1 MPGCSTFVLYICA
14 KCSVR
19 RFDLELLSVK
29 QQRILAF
36 INEFMLE
43 NPFPPTIRDIA
54 HSCDITSTSVVD
66 YNLRIL
72 EREGYI
78 ARKADVS
85 RGIQLMKKP
94 EISPE
99 TTRVVQVPVVGN
111 IAAGEPLHVEAQT
124 SYSDNIDVPAFLTN
138 DKVDVFAAKVKG
150 DSMIDA
156 LVADGDLV
164 IMEPVDNPRNGDMVA
179 AFLEDNNEVTLK
191 HFYLQN
197 GVVTLKPANPL
208 MSPITVAAEK
218 VAVRGRV
225 VGVIR
230 SMSNNV
236 KYTGY

>member
-1 MPGCSTFVLYICA
+1 MES
-14 KCSVR
+14 
-19 RFDLELLSVK
+19 LSVK
-29 QQRILAF
+29 QQRILDF
-36 INEFMLE
+36 INEFMVE

-54 HSCDITSTSVVD
+54 HSCGISSTSVVD

-78 ARKADVS
+78 SRTADVS
-85 RGIQLMKKP
+85 RGIRLTKT
-94 EISPE
+94 PE
-99 TTRVVQVPVVGN
+99 TSGETAKVIRVPIVGN
-111 IAAGEPLHVEAQT
+111 IAAGEPLSIETQT
-124 SYSDNIDVPAFLTN
+124 SYSDDVDVPAYLVN
-138 DKVDVFAAKVKG
+138 DKSNVFAAKVKG
-150 DSMIDA
+150 ESMIDA

-164 IMEPVDNPRNGDMVA
+164 IMEPNDNPRNGDMVA

-208 MSPITVAAEK
+208 MSPITVAADK

-236 KYTGY
+236 KHTL

>member
-1 MPGCSTFVLYICA
+1 MGS
-14 KCSVR
+14 
-19 RFDLELLSVK
+19 LSVK
-29 QQRILAF
+29 QQRIFAF
-36 INEFMLE
+36 INEFMVE

-54 HSCDITSTSVVD
+54 HSCGISSTSVVD

-78 ARKADVS
+78 SRTADVS
-85 RGIQLMKKP
+85 RGIRLTKT
-94 EISPE
+94 PE
-99 TTRVVQVPVVGN
+99 TSGETAKVIRVPIVGN
-111 IAAGEPLHVEAQT
+111 IAAGEPLSIETQT
-124 SYSDNIDVPAFLTN
+124 SYSDDVDVPAYLVN
-138 DKVDVFAAKVKG
+138 DKSNVFAAKVKG
-150 DSMIDA
+150 ESMIDA

-164 IMEPVDNPRNGDMVA
+164 IMEPNDNPRNGDMVA

-208 MSPITVAAEK
+208 MSPITVAADK

-236 KYTGY
+236 KHTL

>member
-1 MPGCSTFVLYICA
+1 MES
-14 KCSVR
+14 
-19 RFDLELLSVK
+19 LSVK
-29 QQRILAF
+29 QQRILDF
-36 INEFMLE
+36 INEFMVE

>member
-1 MPGCSTFVLYICA
+1 MES
-14 KCSVR
+14 
-19 RFDLELLSVK
+19 LSVK
-29 QQRILAF
+29 QQRILDF
-36 INEFMLE
+36 INEFMVE

-54 HSCDITSTSVVD
+54 HSCDISSTSVVD

-78 ARKADVS
+78 SRKADVS
-85 RGIQLMKKP
+85 RGIRVMK
-94 EISPE
+94 EREFSPE
-99 TTRVVQVPVVGN
+99 TTRIVKVPIVGN
-111 IAAGEPLHVEAQT
+111 IAAGEPLQIEAQT

-138 DKVDVFAAKVKG
+138 DKSDVFAARVKG

-156 LVADGDLV
+156 LVANGDLV
-164 IMEPVDNPRNGDMVA
+164 IMEPIDEPRNGDMVA

-236 KYTGY
+236 KHTVY

>member
-1 MPGCSTFVLYICA
+1 M
-14 KCSVR
+14 
-19 RFDLELLSVK
+19 ELLSVK

-236 KYTGY
+236 KHTGY

>member
-1 MPGCSTFVLYICA
+1 MES
-14 KCSVR
+14 
-19 RFDLELLSVK
+19 LSVK
-29 QQRILAF
+29 QQRILDF

-218 VAVRGRV
+218 VAVRGKV

-230 SMSNNV
+230 KYV
-236 KYTGY
+236 K

>member
-1 MPGCSTFVLYICA
+1 MES
-14 KCSVR
+14 
-19 RFDLELLSVK
+19 LSVK
-29 QQRILAF
+29 QQRILDF

-43 NPFPPTIRDIA
+43 NPFPPTIRDIV

-72 EREGYI
+72 ERKGYI

-85 RGIQLMKKP
+85 RGIRLMKKQ

-99 TTRVVQVPVVGN
+99 TTKIVHVPIVGN

-138 DKVDVFAAKVKG
+138 DKSDVFAARVKG

-164 IMEPVDNPRNGDMVA
+164 IMEPIDNPRNGDMVA

>member
-1 MPGCSTFVLYICA
+1 MES
-14 KCSVR
+14 
-19 RFDLELLSVK
+19 LSVK
-29 QQRILAF
+29 QQRILDF
-36 INEFMLE
+36 INEFMVE

-54 HSCDITSTSVVD
+54 HSCDISSTSVVD

-78 ARKADVS
+78 SRKADVS
-85 RGIQLMKKP
+85 RGIRVMKER

-99 TTRVVQVPVVGN
+99 TTRIVKVPIVGN
-111 IAAGEPLHVEAQT
+111 IAAGEPLQVEAQT

-138 DKVDVFAAKVKG
+138 DKSDVFAARVKG

-156 LVADGDLV
+156 LVANGDLV
-164 IMEPVDNPRNGDMVA
+164 IMEPIDEPRNGDMVA

-218 VAVRGRV
+218 VAVRGKV

-236 KYTGY
+236 KHTVY

>member
-1 MPGCSTFVLYICA
+1 MTKEFEMN
-14 KCSVR
+14 
-19 RFDLELLSVK
+19 D
-29 QQRILAF
+29 ILNAV
-36 INEFMLE
+36 N
-43 NPFPPTIRDIA
+43 
-54 HSCDITSTSVVD
+54 S
-66 YNLRIL
+66 IL
-72 EREGYI
+72 KIET
-78 ARKADVS
+78 
-85 RGIQLMKKP
+85 KK
-94 EISPE
+94 
-99 TTRVVQVPVVGN
+99 RNVVQSIKN
-111 IAAGEPLHVEAQT
+111 R
-124 SYSDNIDVPAFLTN
+124 N

>member
-1 MPGCSTFVLYICA
+1 MES
-14 KCSVR
+14 
-19 RFDLELLSVK
+19 LSVK
-29 QQRILAF
+29 QQRILDF

-43 NPFPPTIRDIA
+43 NPFPPTIRDIV

-72 EREGYI
+72 ERKGYI

-85 RGIQLMKKP
+85 RGIRLMKKQ

-99 TTRVVQVPVVGN
+99 TTKIVQVPIVGN

-138 DKVDVFAAKVKG
+138 DKSDVFAARVKG

-164 IMEPVDNPRNGDMVA
+164 IMEPIDNPRNGDMVA

>member
-1 MPGCSTFVLYICA
+1 MSRCSTFVLYICA
-14 KCSVR
+14 KYSGR
-19 RFDLELLSVK
+19 RFELELLSVK
-29 QQRILAF
+29 QQRILDF

-78 ARKADVS
+78 ARKAEVS

-99 TTRVVQVPVVGN
+99 TTKVVQVPVVGN

-156 LVADGDLV
+156 LVAGGDLV

-218 VAVRGRV
+218 VAVRGKV

-230 SMSNNV
+230 KYV
-236 KYTGY
+236 K